1 MNCYFRNE
9 FFHQV
14 NTIYLRHLY
23 CHLKARGVRSRN
35 TEELIIKL
43 NHKMANYQGKWYVLM
58 KFFHDEE
65 HIVFNNN
72 GKGRKRKKI
81 FNGVNVIAA
90 LAC

>member
-1 MNCYFRNE
+1 MKHTLY
-9 FFHQV
+9 HQGG
-14 NTIYLRHLY
+14 NINLRHHY
-23 CHLKARGVRSRN
+23 CTLKARGVRSRN